1 MIQSTRE
8 LSKPEQNYIGMCAEA
23 AQSNTDAVE
32 RLRHGA
38 VLIDPKGSC
47 AKGCICGIKCYPR
60 SYW

>member
-47 AKGCICGIKCYPR
+47 AKGYICGI
-60 SYW
+60 